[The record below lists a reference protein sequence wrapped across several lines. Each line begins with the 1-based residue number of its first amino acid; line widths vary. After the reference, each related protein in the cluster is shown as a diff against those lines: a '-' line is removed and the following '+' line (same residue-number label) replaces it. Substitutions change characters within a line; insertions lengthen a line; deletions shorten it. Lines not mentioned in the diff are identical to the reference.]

1 MHITDMLH
9 IICISYAAYHMHDSN
24 VEIEKAGNTNTWFNK
39 TESDVIEEIQQ
50 IDDSN
55 QGKCLIM

>member
-1 MHITDMLH
+1 M
-9 IICISYAAYHMHDSN
+9 
-24 VEIEKAGNTNTWFNK
+24 AGILESVTAGSTNTWFNK

-55 QGKCLIM
+55 QGKCSIM

>member
-1 MHITDMLH
+1 
-9 IICISYAAYHMHDSN
+9 MHDSN
-24 VEIEKAGNTNTWFNK
+24 IILKSQKAGNTNTWFNK

-55 QGKCLIM
+55 QGKCSIM